1 MDESQSVKTVQEAL
15 EIARAFAGRQDLN
28 ESTAEAYAEAWYDA
42 GKDFDKASAD
52 DLRAYLT
59 RRFDLA

>member
-1 MDESQSVKTVQEAL
+1 MGESQQVKTVQEAL
-15 EIARAFAGRQDLN
+15 EIARAFAGRQELN
-28 ESTAEAYAEAWYDA
+28 GSTAEAYAETWFDA

-59 RRFDLA
+59 RRFDLS